1 MESRRSDRLVRSSRR
16 STNEKAREI
25 VLLVFQL
32 VAEHYN
38 AEWARIRRRWEFI
51 PLWHLR
57 ALVCTIPG
65 LFELSL
71 DLPALKLFRRRFE
84 LFEFRLTPTQRRLQ
98 DRLARRRTE

>member
-1 MESRRSDRLVRSSRR
+1 MESRRSDRLARSSRR
-16 STNEKAREI
+16 STSEKAREI

-65 LFELSL
+65 LFEFSL